1 MKGLLYVLLLLLMS
15 CDTSETTDRLL
26 AEVWSKDQNIR
37 QQMTVLT
44 KAVTAE
50 GRMELV
56 DSLMSVCEEVERID
70 AENMMVVDSIL
81 QRGLPKG
88 LSPESYKTIWIVID
102 HASLDKQ
109 EAYLPLIEQMSIN
122 GLIDNDEYAILFDR
136 IAMKNNR
143 PQRYGSQSVQ
153 FGKVD
158 NLQLYIWPVED
169 ADRLDSLRV
178 SVGMQSIAEYLQQLT
193 TTTGVKARYEPQLS
207 VEQINEAVR
216 NALDYDD
223 YRYQRENGI
232 LITEEF
238 RAEGMH
244 KILYQCP
251 HCMAESKMASKG
263 SELYCCECGKRWR
276 LNEDGTLSALSGET
290 EFAYVPNWFLWER
303 EQVKKQIEKGE
314 YHFEDEVEVFSMP
327 RCWKFEKLGAA
338 TLSHDAENGFVLKG
352 KYNGAEYY
360 INRRPIDTNSLHIEY
375 DYCYLRPEDCVDI
388 STENDSFY
396 CYPKKQNVVT
406 KLAFATEIL
415 YQKQREKALTTVKK

>member
-102 HASLDKQ
+102 HAPLDKQ

-153 FGKVD
+153 FGKAD
-158 NLQLYIWPVED
+158 NMQLYIWPVED

-193 TTTGVKARYEPQLS
+193 TTTGVEARYEPQLS
-207 VEQINEAVR
+207 VEQINEMR
-216 NALDYDD
+216 
-223 YRYQRENGI
+223 
-232 LITEEF
+232 
-238 RAEGMH
+238 
-244 KILYQCP
+244 K
-251 HCMAESKMASKG
+251 
-263 SELYCCECGKRWR
+263 
-276 LNEDGTLSALSGET
+276 
-290 EFAYVPNWFLWER
+290 
-303 EQVKKQIEKGE
+303 
-314 YHFEDEVEVFSMP
+314 
-327 RCWKFEKLGAA
+327 
-338 TLSHDAENGFVLKG
+338 
-352 KYNGAEYY
+352 
-360 INRRPIDTNSLHIEY
+360 
-375 DYCYLRPEDCVDI
+375 VD
-388 STENDSFY
+388 
-396 CYPKKQNVVT
+396 
-406 KLAFATEIL
+406 L
-415 YQKQREKALTTVKK
+415 